1 MSAVAVE
8 NNQVANNDD
17 DNKDINTYAQ
27 GEDAEYVPGEE
38 EWDDDFKK
46 IRWDEGGQSDCGY
59 SETVHETLMSVGK
72 CMYSLFGEPGD
83 KLHGK
88 MKGIGSYFQEASYA
102 ARDWKRGDLK
112 KEEVGELVKDLTRD
126 QDEDDDEVEEDEGSL
141 GSINEEAVEEP
152 VAAPILS

>member
-17 DNKDINTYAQ
+17 INKDINTYAQ

-38 EWDDDFKK
+38 EWDHFKK
-46 IRWDEGGQSDCGY
+46 NQWDEGGQSDCGY
-59 SETVHETLMSVGK
+59 SDSVHETLMSIGK
-72 CMYSLFGEPGD
+72 CMHSIFGEPSD

-126 QDEDDDEVEEDEGSL
+126 QDDDEDEVEEDDGSL
-141 GSINEEAVEEP
+141 GSISEEAEEQP